1 MNLLETIIEI
11 TDYDFH
17 YLEDTELSSKFP
29 NKEFIIY
36 LSSTD
41 DEVINKLKELNIEFE
56 INSDYEELFIV
67 L

>member
-1 MNLLETIIEI
+1 MNLLETITKI
-11 TDYDFH
+11 TNDDFY